1 MFGGHSSKDT
11 QAMSSSAPKLARH
24 LGFAGVLPFY
34 LGAIALWAAD
44 ESAQDAALA
53 VTMIYAAT
61 ILSFVGAVH
70 WGRALAEPVGDASWG
85 WSVVPA
91 LLGWLAAAWLD
102 ALPGLILLI
111 VGFWAA
117 YVVDARAARE
127 GRFPFWYIVLRK
139 HLSALVVLA
148 LGLCIVAV
156 AT

>member
-1 MFGGHSSKDT
+1 
-11 QAMSSSAPKLARH
+11 MSSSPPKLAKL
-24 LGFAGVLPFY
+24 LGFGGLVPFY
-34 LGAIALWAAD
+34 AGAVALWLG
-44 ESAQDAALA
+44 EPEAQDAALA

-70 WGRALAEPVGDASWG
+70 WGRLLADAQGEAGLG

-91 LLGWLAAAWLD
+91 LLGWLAAAWLEP
-102 ALPGLILLI
+102 LPGLILLI

-127 GRFPFWYIVLRK
+127 GRFPLWYIALRK
-139 HLSALVVLA
+139 HLSALVILA
-148 LGLCIVAV
+148 LGLGVVAI

>member
-1 MFGGHSSKDT
+1 
-11 QAMSSSAPKLARH
+11 MSSSSPKHAKL
-24 LGFAGVLPFY
+24 LGFGGLVPFY
-34 LGAIALWAAD
+34 AGAAALWFGGAELRD
-44 ESAQDAALA
+44 GALA
-53 VTMIYAAT
+53 VTTIYAAT

-70 WGRALAEPVGDASWG
+70 WGRALAGPATDAALG

-117 YVVDARAARE
+117 FVVDARAARE
-127 GRFPFWYIVLRK
+127 GRFPLWYLDLRK

-148 LGLCIVAV
+148 LGLCALAV

>member
-1 MFGGHSSKDT
+1 MFGAHSNKDPRI
-11 QAMSSSAPKLARH
+11 MSSSAPKLARH

-34 LGAIALWAAD
+34 LGAIGLWAGD

-70 WGRALAEPVGDASWG
+70 WGRALAEPAGEAGFG

-117 YVVDARAARE
+117 YVIDMRAARE
-127 GRFPFWYIVLRK
+127 GRFPLWYVELRK
-139 HLSALVVLA
+139 HLSALVVLG

-156 AT
+156 WA

>member
-1 MFGGHSSKDT
+1 
-11 QAMSSSAPKLARH
+11 
-24 LGFAGVLPFY
+24 VLPFY

-70 WGRALAEPVGDASWG
+70 WGRALAETGSETGLG

-91 LLGWLAAAWLD
+91 LLGWVAAAWLEP
-102 ALPGLILLI
+102 LPGLILLI

-117 YVVDARAARE
+117 FVVDSRAARE
-127 GRFPFWYIVLRK
+127 GRFPLWYIGMRK
-139 HLSALVVLA
+139 HLSALVVFA

-156 AT
+156 WV

>member
-1 MFGGHSSKDT
+1 
-11 QAMSSSAPKLARH
+11 MSSSPPKLARH

-34 LGAIALWAAD
+34 LGAAALWAAD
-44 ESAQDAALA
+44 ETAQDAALA
-53 VTMIYAAT
+53 ITMIYAAT

-70 WGRALAEPVGDASWG
+70 WGRALAEPGGEQGLG

-91 LLGWLAAAWLD
+91 LLGWIAAAWLD

-117 YVVDARAARE
+117 FTVDARAARE
-127 GRFPFWYIVLRK
+127 GRFPLWYLDLRK

-148 LGLCIVAV
+148 LGLCVIALWL
-156 AT
+156 